1 MNKKLFFDMNSDN
14 TFKHYYDFWYDDD
27 NKEKEWPK
35 WLTLPEHYQSK
46 DDSSALY
53 SFQFLYEYYLS
64 HSR

>member
-1 MNKKLFFDMNSDN
+1 MNKKSFFDLNSDN
-14 TFKHYYDFWYDDD
+14 IFREYDFWYNDK
-27 NKEKEWPK
+27 KEKEWPK